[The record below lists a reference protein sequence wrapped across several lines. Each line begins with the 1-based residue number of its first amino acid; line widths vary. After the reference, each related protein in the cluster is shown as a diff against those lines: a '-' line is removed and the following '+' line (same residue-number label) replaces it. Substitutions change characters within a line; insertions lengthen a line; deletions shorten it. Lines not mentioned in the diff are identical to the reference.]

1 MAAGTNYYCMSTGI
15 CFFLAMIKAAIN
27 FSPIFFK
34 ALGSFLAREFLVAK
48 WNPSSLT
55 ARLID

>member
-1 MAAGTNYYCMSTGI
+1 MLLSCHDQGGHQ
-15 CFFLAMIKAAIN
+15 FLADL
-27 FSPIFFK
+27 FK